1 MEDEIKFYKTS
12 YPLGSILVV
21 KISLKKGFHS
31 AAVNEWLLNEPSDL
45 KNLKNKY

>member
-1 MEDEIKFYKTS
+1 MKDEIKFYKTP

-31 AAVNEWLLNEPSDL
+31 AAVSAWLLLNPEQSDL
-45 KNLKNKY
+45 KI